1 MYQLQSACT
10 SLSLFSINVFL
21 YAKLQKELEQEEQDD
36 EEKEDIH
43 SDPDVM
49 DDRNELKAFEFNR
62 LRYCIE
68 PYAKLHL
75 YLKTVIVHVF

>member
-1 MYQLQSACT
+1 
-10 SLSLFSINVFL
+10 VFL

-49 DDRNELKAFEFNR
+49 DDRNER
-62 LRYCIE
+62 
-68 PYAKLHL
+68 
-75 YLKTVIVHVF
+75 

>member
-36 EEKEDIH
+36 EEKEDID
-43 SDPDVM
+43 SDPNVM
-49 DDRNELKAFEFNR
+49 DDRNER
-62 LRYCIE
+62 
-68 PYAKLHL
+68 
-75 YLKTVIVHVF
+75 